1 MLSACMQNL
10 NGNKHASRE
19 HPLTGLHHKRTRS
32 PQSIATLFKRR
43 VILSDLASSP
53 SRT

>member
-19 HPLTGLHHKRTRS
+19 RPLTGLHYKRTKS
-32 PQSIATLFKRR
+32 PQSIAALFKRR
-43 VILSDLASSP
+43 EILSDLVSSP